1 MKSKS
6 VPSRSHHCRVGLL
19 ELGGEHQFKLG
30 ISLLEGAQLASGK
43 GSVLD
48 LIRQVLRVSTLPS
61 CRTSAPWF

>member
-48 LIRQVLRVSTLPS
+48 LIRQVL
-61 CRTSAPWF
+61 